1 MLCFP
6 ATVLARTT
14 STGFNCSLV
23 NVISLPLDLLSL
35 NTPSTYLCS
44 ANLSAAATSP
54 LSSLPPSVAPVH
66 AAYGHYFSGS
76 NRAFPPTPPAPH
88 PIASAGL
95 ARPPVAAPGQ
105 SKDSGIPG
113 FADAPPASLP
123 NVGPPSDYGSEPEH
137 DYESEKPLAAL
148 PLLSSGVTSHSQLNG
163 FKPPTN
169 AAMVVAP
176 TSMPEDRGS
185 KLEFDMPH
193 NDDTHLSRP
202 ESSFLRMA
210 KVQRLQPLDLD
221 GPPTLK
227 RKVVYDPRLGDDNTE

>member
-44 ANLSAAATSP
+44 ANRSSAATSS

-66 AAYGHYFSGS
+66 AAYGHYFRGS

-105 SKDSGIPG
+105 PKASGIPG
-113 FADAPPASLP
+113 FANAPPASLP
-123 NVGPPSDYGSEPEH
+123 NVG
-137 DYESEKPLAAL
+137 
-148 PLLSSGVTSHSQLNG
+148 
-163 FKPPTN
+163 PTN

-185 KLEFDMPH
+185 KVEFDMPH

-210 KVQRLQPLDLD
+210 KAQRLQPFDLD